1 MKRITSK
8 PATFGAMNYSKTKNI
23 SDVHHERLIL
33 IFPALSG
40 ALRRFSFEHPPYIV
54 VKITA

>member
-1 MKRITSK
+1 
-8 PATFGAMNYSKTKNI
+8 MNYSKTKKI